1 MRLVNPESTLARLSR
16 TDWLIYAALLAVF
29 ILVSL
34 VSTPENGLGVALS
47 LAVFAI
53 IVQAKWSSRRDP
65 RLWALIGIVGVVQL
79 AAIFLVH
86 IPRLSMGLVVLPFA
100 VVEGLALLGLLN
112 WMERHFPRT

>member
-1 MRLVNPESTLARLSR
+1 MLRMRNPISRSDWVILAPL
-16 TDWLIYAALLAVF
+16 TVVF

-34 VSTPENGLGVALS
+34 ASTPETGLGVALS

-53 IVQAKWSSRRDP
+53 IVQTKWSSRRDP
-65 RLWALIGIVGVVQL
+65 RMWALIGIVGVVQL

-112 WMERHFPRT
+112 WMERRFPRT